1 MRVLV
6 ACEFSGRV
14 REAFRALGHDAL
26 SCDLLPADDGSPHHY
41 MGDVRD
47 ILEDGWDMMIAHPPC
62 TYLALSGVRW
72 LHEQEGRWELMREG
86 AEFFKELLNAPIPKK
101 AIENSSMHGY
111 AMDIIGRKYDQIIH
125 PYMFGEMEKKKS
137 CLWLDNLPR
146 LVETNNVKQEMKQLP
161 KSVTD
166 RMHRMAPGKDR
177 WKLRSVTYQGIANA
191 MAEQWGAL

>member
-1 MRVLV
+1 
-6 ACEFSGRV
+6 
-14 REAFRALGHDAL
+14 
-26 SCDLLPADDGSPHHY
+26 
-41 MGDVRD
+41 
-47 ILEDGWDMMIAHPPC
+47 
-62 TYLALSGVRW
+62 
-72 LHEQEGRWELMREG
+72 MREG